1 MTITYNNQIN
11 TFMIDE
17 FKDPNIMGNRI
28 LDNLS
33 YLQKEENTIIVPC
46 PDKYKFRPERLAY
59 EYYGDDNFFPI
70 ILAVN
75 NISSV
80 LKFIPSEFNNQ
91 IKLVKSERLE
101 QLFKL

>member
-1 MTITYNNQIN
+1 MSITHNKQFD
-11 TFMIDE
+11 TFMLDE
-17 FKDPNIMGNRI
+17 YKDPIIMGNRI
-28 LDNLS
+28 LDNLAN
-33 YLQKEENTIIVPC
+33 LQKEENTIIVPC

-59 EYYGDDNFFPI
+59 EYYGNDNFFPI